1 MSALPPKPRFH
12 NGSIREL
19 VFVAC
24 VPTLVGMERL
34 PGEASGPRLDVGDIA
49 GNLRSAAVARPQ
61 AIGRCL
67 RIVSLTPSPTNAQ
80 NVFCHPY
87 RGGVQQPLQIDP
99 IILSTFA
106 SSRSMAG
113 LVPSSDPFIGPS
125 PVPDDES
132 AVPSELV
139 PGAAALVPKAPPVTD
154 ILCDP
159 IPPQT
164 RPWSKGQC

>member
-1 MSALPPKPRFH
+1 M
-12 NGSIREL
+12 
-19 VFVAC
+19 
-24 VPTLVGMERL
+24 
-34 PGEASGPRLDVGDIA
+34 
-49 GNLRSAAVARPQ
+49 
-61 AIGRCL
+61 
-67 RIVSLTPSPTNAQ
+67 TPSPANAQ
-80 NVFCHPY
+80 NVFCHPH
-87 RGGVQQPLQIDP
+87 RGGVQQPRQIDP

-113 LVPSSDPFIGPS
+113 LVPSGGPFIGPS